1 MNGINNWKILLPF
14 SALALIAITSIALV
28 AYQFASL
35 PTAGQDFPWVVA
47 RSLVLGVDPYVQYL
61 EQDTPGPLFL
71 AQTPNM
77 WHSTYFLLAF
87 FGSLP
92 WPAAKWAYF
101 FTNFL
106 LSFVVAHLTARLFGL
121 KGILY
126 FTLIALFVIST
137 PFRVT
142 LFNGQYSVIA
152 LVFLTLFFLR
162 PSIWSGIGAGVSFL
176 KYSFAFPFALLVLRR
191 TREWREM
198 WWATLVPILGTLAFA
213 LTVYRFEDGESLI
226 ELFTNP
232 ISVALVGTASGVSDF
247 ASIVKVLAPDL
258 HVFSLV
264 TAVAISLVS
273 ILFLP
278 SRKEAVFPSLSLVA
292 LSFFP
297 HLIYDYVFLLPVLGF
312 LLAFPSHK
320 NLIFIAPTIVWHW
333 YLFGLSE
340 NVLGSLYELPI
351 VMGIGLI
358 LNIVA
363 WSQLTRGNRDTQPAQ
378 A

>member
-1 MNGINNWKILLPF
+1 
-14 SALALIAITSIALV
+14 
-28 AYQFASL
+28 
-35 PTAGQDFPWVVA
+35 
-47 RSLVLGVDPYVQYL
+47 
-61 EQDTPGPLFL
+61 
-71 AQTPNM
+71 M
-77 WHSTYFLLAF
+77 WHSTYFLLAL
-87 FGSLP
+87 FGSVP

-101 FTNFL
+101 FANL
-106 LSFVVAHLTARLFGL
+106 SLSFVVAHLTARLFGL

-126 FTLIALFVIST
+126 FILIALFVIST

-232 ISVALVGTASGVSDF
+232 ISVALVGTALGVSDF

-278 SRKEAVFPSLSLVA
+278 SRKEAVFPALSLVA